1 MMSAILGCKFF
12 GYFKSSDFYTVV
24 SRSRLPAKRYIWF
37 LNQQP
42 KQELPLIIGVF
53 RCNSIKGVE
62 ELPLRVHVT
71 PFVTLP
77 LVKLF
82 RGKIPTWDAG

>member
-1 MMSAILGCKFF
+1 M
-12 GYFKSSDFYTVV
+12 
-24 SRSRLPAKRYIWF
+24 
-37 LNQQP
+37 
-42 KQELPLIIGVF
+42 GVF

-82 RGKIPTWDAG
+82 RGKIPT